1 MQQLA
6 LTLEPGL
13 AVRYRDLRE
22 CFAACV
28 YGVGLGRVASAID
41 EKPSNLSAMLSGE
54 RHLDPDIVERY
65 MREFHDTTPAR
76 YWAARWLQD
85 PEMLKAHALAE
96 IPDAISR
103 FATLLSTAGYA
114 VPTPAPKRG
123 RR

>member
-1 MQQLA
+1 MNQLA

-28 YGVGLGRVASAID
+28 YKEGLGRVAAMVD

-54 RHLDPDIVERY
+54 RNLDGGIIERY
-65 MREFHDTTPAR
+65 MREFGDTTPAR
-76 YWAARWLQD
+76 YWAAKWLGD
-85 PEMLKAHALAE
+85 PELLKAFAQSLL
-96 IPDAISR
+96 PNAIADLR
-103 FATLLSTAGYA
+103 TLLDAAG
-114 VPTPAPKRG
+114 VDVGSQKKG